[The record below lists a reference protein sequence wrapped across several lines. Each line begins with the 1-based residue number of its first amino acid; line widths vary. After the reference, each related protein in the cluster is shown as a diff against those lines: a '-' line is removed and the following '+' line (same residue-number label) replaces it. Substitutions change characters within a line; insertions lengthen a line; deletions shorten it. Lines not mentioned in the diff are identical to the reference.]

1 MTSVLCLCLNT
12 FKACSGEMLDSDRSS
27 CSTQRLSW
35 ESSSNTPSMFSTS
48 QANQTYKHADNNLSG
63 LGTSLMWSRVLART
77 VWCWGD
83 PYLRTQGLALYKRG
97 RGISSNP
104 ANQRG
109 EQTPISM
116 VTQGILHEV
125 WKWKNNWQLLLVLI
139 QWFSL
144 PGVFL
149 METFYWWLTLG
160 TLIYTFTD
168 QFYQQH

>member
-1 MTSVLCLCLNT
+1 MQCLDDTECLPLKNSVLCLCLNT
-12 FKACSGEMLDSDRSS
+12 FKACSGEMFASDRSS
-27 CSTQRLSW
+27 CSTQRLNW

-63 LGTSLMWSRVLART
+63 PRTSPMWSRVLART

-83 PYLRTQGLALYKRG
+83 PHLRTQGLALYKRG
-97 RGISSNP
+97 RGVSSNP

-125 WKWKNNWQLLLVLI
+125 MEKTIDSYCWCLFSGPRSLEFSWWKH
-139 QWFSL
+139 
-144 PGVFL
+144 
-149 METFYWWLTLG
+149 
-160 TLIYTFTD
+160 FTGD
-168 QFYQQH
+168 S